1 MDNWAALM
9 SKLNEQVLSTFGRE
23 VTYSPQVG
31 GSVAVTLKAIFEAP
45 HQSEENSPG
54 TYALLFIRLSD
65 LPQAPDRGDEV
76 QVGGSVYKVFE
87 IEADGQGGATLAKKA
102 DRPQ

>member
-1 MDNWAALM
+1 MSDWASLIDG
-9 SKLNEQVLSTFGRE
+9 LNTSAVSAFGRE

-31 GSVAVTLKAIFEAP
+31 GSATVTLKAILEGT

-65 LPQAPDRGDEV
+65 LPEAPDRGDEV
-76 QVGGSVYKVFE
+76 QVGNSVYKVFE
-87 IEADGQGGATLAKKA
+87 IEADGQGGATLGL
-102 DRPQ
+102 RLQ

>member
-1 MDNWAALM
+1 MSDWASLIDGLNTSALAA
-9 SKLNEQVLSTFGRE
+9 FGRE

-31 GSVAVTLKAIFEAP
+31 GSVAVTLKAIFEAT
-45 HQSEENSPG
+45 HRSEENSPG

-76 QVGGSVYKVFE
+76 QVGDSVYKVFE
-87 IEADGQGGATLAKKA
+87 IEADGQGGATLGL
-102 DRPQ
+102 RLQ

>member
-1 MDNWAALM
+1 M
-9 SKLNEQVLSTFGRE
+9 SKLNEQVLSTFGRD
-23 VTYSPQVG
+23 VTYSPQIGVP
-31 GSVAVTLKAIFEAP
+31 VNLKAIFEAT
-45 HQSEENSPG
+45 HRGKENSPG